1 MAGRETDEADRET
14 DVAGMRDR
22 CSRHEGQMWQAERRQ
37 MWQA

>member
-22 CSRHEGQMWQAERRQ
+22 CGRQREDRCGRHPRS
-37 MWQA
+37 